1 MQLGT
6 QSVHKSGFQ
15 RMTAISLYSSV
26 HYGAN
31 GVGANSLQ
39 LLYRRCLFCVS
50 VLPSVNHSWGGA
62 AAIYLYALI
71 G

>member
-6 QSVHKSGFQ
+6 QSVHKSSFQ
-15 RMTAISLYSSV
+15 GMTAISLYSSV

-62 AAIYLYALI
+62 AAIYLYGLI

>member
-6 QSVHKSGFQ
+6 QSVHKSSFQ
-15 RMTAISLYSSV
+15 GMTAISLYSSSV

-39 LLYRRCLFCVS
+39 LLYRRCVS

-62 AAIYLYALI
+62 AAIYLYGLI